1 VSLWWRR
8 PEQREHS
15 APTTFGQL
23 SAQLAA
29 ARSFADVDVTGSPE
43 GALQS
48 TAVWAAADL
57 IASIASELPIDVLRG
72 SGADR
77 KELPTPGWLQ
87 DPDGSGY
94 GLEDWR
100 YRVMMSWLLRG
111 NAFGMILSRS
121 AAGYLQQV
129 DLLAPDS
136 VSGWME
142 GGAVRWAVGGRTVP
156 EHDLGDVLH
165 RRVNPMPGHV
175 LGLSPVQVLARSV
188 GVNIASSRYGLQWF
202 SDGAHPS
209 GLLVNTEEVLEKEQA
224 DTAKARFLA
233 ALRGNREPLV
243 LGKGWDYKQLQI
255 TPEESQFL
263 ETQGFSAAECA
274 RIFGPGLA
282 EILGYESGGSMTYSN
297 VVDRG
302 LHLLT
307 YSLNKWL
314 RRLERLLSD
323 FLPRP
328 QYVRINRNALLETSA
343 LQRYQAYQTAL
354 QNHWR
359 TVNEVRDLEDLP
371 AVPWGDAPMV
381 APAPAAAGDP
391 EDPDDPAADG
401 GQGEE

>member
-1 VSLWWRR
+1 
-8 PEQREHS
+8 
-15 APTTFGQL
+15 
-23 SAQLAA
+23 
-29 ARSFADVDVTGSPE
+29 ADVDVTGSPE

-72 SGADR
+72 TGAER
-77 KELPTPGWLQ
+77 RVLPTPGWLQ

-111 NAFGMILSRS
+111 NAFGMVLARS
-121 AAGYLQQV
+121 SAGYLQQV
-129 DLLAPDS
+129 DLLPPDA
-136 VSGWME
+136 VSGWLE
-142 GGAVRWAVGGRTVP
+142 GGRVRWAVSGRTVP
-156 EHDLGDVLH
+156 EAELGDVLH
-165 RRVNPMPGHV
+165 RRVNPMAGHV
-175 LGLSPVQVLARSV
+175 LGLSPVQNLARSV

-209 GLLVNTEEVLEKEQA
+209 GLLVNTEVELEQKQV
-224 DTAKARFLA
+224 DTAKQRFLA

-263 ETQGFSAAECA
+263 QTQGFSAAECA

-307 YSLNKWL
+307 YALNKWL

-323 FLPRP
+323 FLPKP
-328 QYVRINRNALLETSA
+328 Q
-343 LQRYQAYQTAL
+343 
-354 QNHWR
+354 
-359 TVNEVRDLEDLP
+359 
-371 AVPWGDAPMV
+371 
-381 APAPAAAGDP
+381 
-391 EDPDDPAADG
+391 
-401 GQGEE
+401 